1 MLMVALHM
9 NIWLSTFQ
17 RYYDEFYVYVYNFT
31 MEAIKC
37 RQKMYKRYII
47 YVSYNIAFIHI
58 LQVSRRTLVSK
69 YVNTLFKNSIQWF

>member
-17 RYYDEFYVYVYNFT
+17 RYCDEFYVYVYNFT
-31 MEAIKC
+31 MEAMTC
-37 RQKMYKRYII
+37 MYSI

-58 LQVSRRTLVSK
+58 LQASRSNLIIKV
-69 YVNTLFKNSIQWF
+69 Y

>member
-31 MEAIKC
+31 MEAMKC
-37 RQKMYKRYII
+37 MYSI

-58 LQVSRRTLVSK
+58 LQVSRSSVEILRHL
-69 YVNTLFKNSIQWF
+69 I